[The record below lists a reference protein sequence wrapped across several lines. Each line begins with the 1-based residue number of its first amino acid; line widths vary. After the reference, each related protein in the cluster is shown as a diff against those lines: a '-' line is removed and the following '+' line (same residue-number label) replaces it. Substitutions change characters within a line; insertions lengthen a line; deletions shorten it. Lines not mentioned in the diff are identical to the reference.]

1 MMLVGIRAL
10 YYDPA
15 GVGEIDRPDQTRPFN
30 LHSLNRSSELRG
42 ANPMSSQKVM
52 LNNPTR
58 VLSPVNRLLN
68 ILRDVSRLDEQ
79 QGW

>member
-1 MMLVGIRAL
+1 MLVGIRAL